1 MKTIVIV
8 CIGNVLLVPPV
19 ISLIKSLHK
28 IGINVHLVTNKVDR
42 VSLEDYF
49 GEIVTISYISY
60 EYEKDGN
67 PYNKFIRMLNIRK
80 QAFRIIDMI
89 YDEQTTLWI
98 VGDTTVKNLGK
109 RLLRYRYIFH
119 VLELSEDIYY
129 HYKLKFLKVS
139 GHQIGENAIAVV
151 VPEYF
156 RAHITKAWWNLS
168 KMPYILPNKPF
179 KTGVSERKSY
189 IHNKEAGEIIEKIG
203 DRKIILYQGIM
214 HKERPLDKFIEAIN
228 ELGNQYVFVVMS
240 NGKNTYMGNS
250 TNYFFIPFVQPPYHL
265 DITSHAYIGVLSYF
279 PVKTRY
285 SILNAIFCAPNKIF
299 EYAKF
304 GIPMVSNDVPALK
317 YTFDTMKCGICIN
330 DFTVDNIKKAI
341 LEIEASY
348 DELSKN
354 SRKYYDSVDW
364 NQILEEILAT
374 TIE

>member
-67 PYNKFIRMLNIRK
+67 PYNKFTACLILGNRLS
-80 QAFRIIDMI
+80 AIDMI

-156 RAHITKAWWNLS
+156 PGHTLQR
-168 KMPYILPNKPF
+168 
-179 KTGVSERKSY
+179 
-189 IHNKEAGEIIEKIG
+189 
-203 DRKIILYQGIM
+203 
-214 HKERPLDKFIEAIN
+214 
-228 ELGNQYVFVVMS
+228 LG
-240 NGKNTYMGNS
+240 GT
-250 TNYFFIPFVQPPYHL
+250 
-265 DITSHAYIGVLSYF
+265 
-279 PVKTRY
+279 
-285 SILNAIFCAPNKIF
+285 
-299 EYAKF
+299 
-304 GIPMVSNDVPALK
+304 
-317 YTFDTMKCGICIN
+317 
-330 DFTVDNIKKAI
+330 
-341 LEIEASY
+341 
-348 DELSKN
+348 
-354 SRKYYDSVDW
+354 
-364 NQILEEILAT
+364 
-374 TIE
+374 